1 MILSV
6 LEAKSTKEAWL
17 VIHTDFY
24 KKYTVQ
30 QSSLSEISSSKILI
44 RGTLSSSVEFV
55 GHEKQY
61 KAIFVVSRGQHTQAD
76 FTKSEHNR
84 KLNNISKYSDT
95 RMSLCV
101 SKTMRQ

>member
-1 MILSV
+1 MIIGL
-6 LEAKSTKEAWL
+6 LAAKATKEAWL
-17 VIHTDFY
+17 VIRSDFY

-30 QSSLSEISSSKILI
+30 QSGLSEISSSKILI
-44 RGTLSSSVEFV
+44 RGTLSSTVEFV

-61 KAIFVVSRGQHTQAD
+61 KAIFVVSCGQHTQAD
-76 FTKSEHNR
+76 FSKSEHNR

-101 SKTMRQ
+101 SETMRK